1 MSFPDAPGA
10 FTQGDDDADAHAMAA
25 AAFGLMLAQYLAD
38 GKSLPEP
45 SRQGKGQI
53 MITAEPD
60 LSKAGQC
67 EGWVENS
74 WARVSP
80 SELTHAKFRLW
91 FVAHRE
97 PARRGFRPYR

>member
-1 MSFPDAPGA
+1 MRTYAYPAVVEPGDKAGIFVSFPDAPGA

-67 EGWVENS
+67 EGWGKT
-74 WARVSP
+74 P
-80 SELTHAKFRLW
+80 GL
-91 FVAHRE
+91 
-97 PARRGFRPYR
+97 G